1 MTKSSKIP
9 MRKCV
14 GCNEMK
20 PKTELVRVLRTVED
34 TVAIDSTL
42 RANGRGAYLCK
53 NEACLNR
60 AMKTKALERSLKM
73 PIPAEVFESLREELM
88 A

>member
-1 MTKSSKIP
+1 

-34 TVAIDSTL
+34 AVMIDSTL

-73 PIPAEVFESLREELM
+73 PIPTEVFESLREELM